1 MTYNETL
8 GEMSVTGEPSLKFI
22 MHCKELSYRSS
33 QRVTPLVLLLD
44 NGISGFG
51 LLVGGGAEFVI
62 L

>member
-1 MTYNETL
+1 LTYNETL

-33 QRVTPLVLLLD
+33 AEGRALGSPLD